1 MIYSL
6 GFTACAQICEH
17 SVDTVLVDQAQAG
30 VRNAQTHPTVFAFHP
45 NAAVLQVRQEAALG
59 FVVRVGN
66 VVAAHRRFPS
76 YLAYACHESTPNT
89 LILSSERREVSR
101 EKLEDR
107 AVADLNHLFSG
118 KALMASEQ
126 GLERGKP
133 KF

>member
-45 NAAVLQVRQEAALG
+45 NAAVLQVRQEPALG

-89 LILSSERREVSR
+89 LILSSNAVKVSR
-101 EKLEDR
+101 KEERCLR
-107 AVADLNHLFSG
+107 SFGASR
-118 KALMASEQ
+118 KALVASEQ
-126 GLERGKP
+126 GWKQANRDSSRK
-133 KF
+133 